1 MATVPLRT
9 LLLLVATTSAIGCE
23 AYQRSDQSGG
33 SSMPT
38 GPSALKRVV
47 DDIPGSGGGES
58 TSGQVTTS
66 GCNTPPCT
74 PTPEPKPQPVVGQFV
89 VSSADGSTISDSYS
103 TTTTPSGAP
112 AGSLIGNSDTQMNGT
127 GRFAGVQGGLFSVEF
142 SGGSTATLSLKWSIA
157 QSGIPDFY
165 RSYGDSVT
173 LPYSS
178 QRVSDPSCA
187 SGYRFLAEMSGQ
199 MENIGRFTATLNHCV
214 SPVQ

>member
-1 MATVPLRT
+1 
-9 LLLLVATTSAIGCE
+9 
-23 AYQRSDQSGG
+23 
-33 SSMPT
+33 
-38 GPSALKRVV
+38 
-47 DDIPGSGGGES
+47 
-58 TSGQVTTS
+58 
-66 GCNTPPCT
+66 
-74 PTPEPKPQPVVGQFV
+74 
-89 VSSADGSTISDSYS
+89 
-103 TTTTPSGAP
+103 
-112 AGSLIGNSDTQMNGT
+112 MNGT

-178 QRVSDPSCA
+178 QRVSDASCA